1 MCVYDCV
8 EGIRR
13 REEGEREVQRH
24 VRQCVCVCVCMV
36 YVGRMWEKK
45 EDQTT
50 QSKSKTTKGKK
61 DSYRLTNRQT
71 IRQTRQMQSKIKKRA
86 HTETTIFT

>member
-1 MCVYDCV
+1 LRGVVDVCVYDCV

-24 VRQCVCVCVCMV
+24 VRQSVCV
-36 YVGRMWEKK
+36 GE
-45 EDQTT
+45 
-50 QSKSKTTKGKK
+50 KGKRFL
-61 DSYRLTNRQT
+61 DRLTNRQT